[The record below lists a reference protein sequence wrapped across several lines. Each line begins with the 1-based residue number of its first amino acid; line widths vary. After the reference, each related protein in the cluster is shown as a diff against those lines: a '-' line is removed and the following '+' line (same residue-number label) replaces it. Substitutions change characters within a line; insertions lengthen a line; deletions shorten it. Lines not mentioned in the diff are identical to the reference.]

1 MKILPFAMLLVAMS
15 VNAQQYER
23 YDRPR
28 SEDTRQDDDRRYGG
42 EDIQLSCFGQAENTR
57 FENRSGVEWNPSTH
71 KYEQKSEV
79 VSGKHD
85 FDTTLNISIHD
96 DRGRIRIPKQLIPPM
111 HSGGT
116 GDGWWDIEELIVG
129 HNEIRG
135 RFRLNA
141 LNRPTLNIDRRSG
154 SITVEGMI
162 AFNGRCEMDSGHR
175 RF

>member
-1 MKILPFAMLLVAMS
+1 MKILPLAMLLVAMS
-15 VNAQQYER
+15 ASAQQYER

-28 SEDTRQDDDRRYGG
+28 SEDARQDDDRRYGG

-57 FENRSGVEWNPSTH
+57 FENRSGVEWNSSTH